1 MLLEALLGIAI
12 FSIGI
17 FALIAMQAVAIGNVS
32 DAKYRT
38 DATLLAGQM
47 ISTMWNDRGNLADYE
62 FDGASTLPTKLE
74 DWNDSLV
81 AGLPGA
87 GEDDTMPTI
96 TMSASGNTT
105 EVLITVRWKTP
116 KSDTIRQFQTV
127 TYITPP

>member
-1 MLLEALLGIAI
+1 MLLEALLGLAI

-38 DATLLAGQM
+38 DATLLAGQI
-47 ISTMWNDRGNLADYE
+47 ISTMWNDRGNLSDYAY
-62 FDGASTLPTKLE
+62 DGGDVFPEKLGDWTASIE
-74 DWNDSLV
+74 

-87 GEDDTMPTI
+87 GSADTMPSI
-96 TMSASGNTT
+96 TMSPSGTTT

-116 KSDTIRQFQTV
+116 KSDTVRQFQTV